1 MRQIVAPL
9 FYVDRIVYF
18 CGMNLVQFAKDWT
31 LPVSMGIGALAYF
44 IFAFT
49 PALHEAALFFDPI
62 FDAILPLFMF
72 MILFVTFCKVD
83 FKQMKT
89 EMWHLWIV
97 LLQVLLVLI
106 VVGIILLTEQTTG
119 SKIVWEGILTC
130 IICPTAAAAAVI
142 TVKLGGNLGS
152 MTTYTFISSFVTAIL
167 IPTFFPLIEKE
178 AHLTFWD
185 AFLIILNKVCLVLV
199 LPLFLGWFVRHF
211 VKPLHDKIVAVK
223 DMGFYMWGISLSIVT
238 GTTIKNIVHAD
249 VSVWLL
255 LMIAFTSA
263 ILCVIQF
270 ALGKFVGKFYGS
282 TVNAGQA
289 LGQKNTAFA
298 IWITYT
304 YLNPVASVG
313 PGCYIL
319 WQNTVN
325 SIQLWMKRKEEA
337 RRQEEY
343 VVIS

>member
-1 MRQIVAPL
+1 MGVRQIAAPL
-9 FYVDRIVYF
+9 FYVNRFVYF
-18 CGMNLVQFAKDWT
+18 CGMKLIQFAKDWT

-44 IFAFT
+44 IFAYT
-49 PALHEAALFFDPI
+49 PALHDAALFFDPI
-62 FDAILPLFMF
+62 FDTILPLFMF

-106 VVGIILLTEQTTG
+106 VVGIILFTEQTTF

-223 DMGFYMWGISLSIVT
+223 DMGF
-238 GTTIKNIVHAD
+238 
-249 VSVWLL
+249 
-255 LMIAFTSA
+255 
-263 ILCVIQF
+263 
-270 ALGKFVGKFYGS
+270 
-282 TVNAGQA
+282 
-289 LGQKNTAFA
+289 
-298 IWITYT
+298 
-304 YLNPVASVG
+304 
-313 PGCYIL
+313 
-319 WQNTVN
+319 
-325 SIQLWMKRKEEA
+325 
-337 RRQEEY
+337 
-343 VVIS
+343 

>member
-1 MRQIVAPL
+1 
-9 FYVDRIVYF
+9 
-18 CGMNLVQFAKDWT
+18 MNLIQVAKDWT
-31 LPVSMGIGALAYF
+31 LPISMGFGTLVYL
-44 IFAFT
+44 IFAYI

-62 FDAILPLFMF
+62 FDTILPLFMF

-83 FKQMKT
+83 FKQMKM

-106 VVGIILLTEQTTG
+106 VVGIILITDQTPE
-119 SKIVWEGILTC
+119 SKIIWEAILTC

-152 MTTYTFISSFVTAIL
+152 MTTYTFISSFVTALL
-167 IPTFFPLIEKE
+167 IPTFFPMIEKE

-185 AFLIILNKVCLVLV
+185 AFLIIFDKVCLVLV

-211 VKPLHDKIVAVK
+211 VKPLHKKIVAVK

-238 GTTIKNIVHAD
+238 GATVKNIVHAE

-263 ILCVIQF
+263 ILCLIQF
-270 ALGKFVGKFYGS
+270 ALGKFVGRFYNS

-319 WQNTVN
+319 WQNSVN
-325 SIQLWMKRKEEA
+325 SIQLFLRRKRELT
-337 RRQEEY
+337 
-343 VVIS
+343 

>member
-1 MRQIVAPL
+1 MRQIAAPL

-83 FKQMKT
+83 FKQMN
-89 EMWHLWIV
+89 
-97 LLQVLLVLI
+97 
-106 VVGIILLTEQTTG
+106 ILLTEQTTG

-263 ILCVIQF
+263 ILCMIQF
-270 ALGKFVGKFYGS
+270 ALGKFVGSFYNS

-289 LGQKNTAFA
+289 LGQ
-298 IWITYT
+298 
-304 YLNPVASVG
+304 
-313 PGCYIL
+313 
-319 WQNTVN
+319 TVN
-325 SIQLWMKRKEEA
+325 SIQLFLSRKGKL
-337 RRQEEY
+337 
-343 VVIS
+343 S

>member
-1 MRQIVAPL
+1 MKLI
-9 FYVDRIVYF
+9 
-18 CGMNLVQFAKDWT
+18 QFVKDWT
-31 LPVSMGIGALAYF
+31 LPVSMGAGALAYC
-44 IFAFT
+44 IFAYT

-72 MILFVTFCKVD
+72 LILFVTFCKVD

-97 LLQVLLVLI
+97 LLQVLMVLA
-106 VVGIILLTEQTTG
+106 VVGIILLTEQTPD
-119 SKIVWEGILTC
+119 SKVLWESVLTC
-130 IICPTAAAAAVI
+130 IICPTAAAAAVV
-142 TVKLGGNLGS
+142 TVKLGGDLGS

-211 VKPLHDKIVAVK
+211 VKPLHDRIVAVK

-238 GTTIKNIVHAD
+238 GTTVKNILHAN

-263 ILCVIQF
+263 VLCVIQF
-270 ALGKFVGKFYGS
+270 VLGKSVGRLYGS
-282 TVNAGQA
+282 SINAGQA
-289 LGQKNTAFA
+289 LAQKNTAFA

-325 SIQLWMKRKEEA
+325 AIQLFLSREGKL
-337 RRQEEY
+337 
-343 VVIS
+343 S

>member
-31 LPVSMGIGALAYF
+31 LPVSMSIGALAYF
-44 IFAFT
+44 IFAYT
-49 PALHEAALFFDPI
+49 PALHDAALFFDPI

-263 ILCVIQF
+263 ILCMIQF
-270 ALGKFVGKFYGS
+270 ALGKFVGSFYDS

-325 SIQLWMKRKEEA
+325 SIQLFLSRKGKL
-337 RRQEEY
+337 
-343 VVIS
+343 S

>member
-1 MRQIVAPL
+1 
-9 FYVDRIVYF
+9 
-18 CGMNLVQFAKDWT
+18 MNLIQFAKNWT
-31 LPVSMGIGALAYF
+31 LPISMGIGALAYF

-62 FDAILPLFMF
+62 FDTILPLFMF
-72 MILFVTFCKVD
+72 MILFVTFCNVD

-106 VVGIILLTEQTTG
+106 VVGVILMTDQTPE
-119 SKIVWEGILTC
+119 SKIVWEGVLTC

-152 MTTYTFISSFVTAIL
+152 MTTYTFISSFVTALL
-167 IPTFFPLIEKE
+167 IPTFFPLIEKD

-199 LPLFLGWFVRHF
+199 LPLFLGWFVRHY
-211 VKPLHDKIVAVK
+211 VKPLHHWIVGVK

-238 GTTIKNIVHAD
+238 GATLKNIVHSDA
-249 VSVWLL
+249 SVWLL
-255 LMIAFTSA
+255 LTIGFTTA
-263 ILCVIQF
+263 ILCLIQF
-270 ALGKFVGKFYGS
+270 ALGKFVGHFYNS

-319 WQNTVN
+319 WQNIVN
-325 SIQLWMKRKEEA
+325 SVQLWLKRKKDA
-337 RRQEEY
+337 
-343 VVIS
+343 VK

>member
-1 MRQIVAPL
+1 MKLI
-9 FYVDRIVYF
+9 
-18 CGMNLVQFAKDWT
+18 QFVKDWT
-31 LPVSMGIGALAYF
+31 LPVSMGAGALAYC
-44 IFAFT
+44 IFAYT

-72 MILFVTFCKVD
+72 LILFVTFCKVD

-97 LLQVLLVLI
+97 LLQVLMVLA
-106 VVGIILLTEQTTG
+106 VVGIILLTEQTPDC
-119 SKIVWEGILTC
+119 KVLWESVLTC
-130 IICPTAAAAAVI
+130 IICPTAAAAAVV
-142 TVKLGGNLGS
+142 TVKLGGDLGS

-211 VKPLHDKIVAVK
+211 VKPLHDRIVAVK

-238 GTTIKNIVHAD
+238 GTTVKNIIHAN

-263 ILCVIQF
+263 VLCVIQF
-270 ALGKFVGKFYGS
+270 VLGKSVGRLYGS
-282 TVNAGQA
+282 SINAGQA
-289 LGQKNTAFA
+289 LAQKNTAFA

-325 SIQLWMKRKEEA
+325 AIQLFLCRKGKL
-337 RRQEEY
+337 
-343 VVIS
+343 S

>member
-1 MRQIVAPL
+1 
-9 FYVDRIVYF
+9 
-18 CGMNLVQFAKDWT
+18 MNLIQFAKDWT

-62 FDAILPLFMF
+62 FDTILPLFMF

-97 LLQVLLVLI
+97 LLQVILVLV
-106 VVGIILLTEQTTG
+106 VVGIILLTHQTFE
-119 SKIVWEGILTC
+119 SKIVWESVLTC

-152 MTTYTFISSFVTAIL
+152 MTTYTFISSFVTALL

-178 AHLTFWD
+178 AHLTFWN

-199 LPLFLGWFVRHF
+199 LPLFLGWFVRHY
-211 VKPLHDKIVAVK
+211 VKPLHKWIVSVK

-238 GTTIKNIVHAD
+238 GATLKNIVHAN

-255 LMIAFTSA
+255 LLIALTTA
-263 ILCVIQF
+263 ILCLIQF
-270 ALGKFVGKFYGS
+270 ALGKFVGGFYNS

-325 SIQLWMKRKEEA
+325 SIQLWLKRQDSGTRPE
-337 RRQEEY
+337 
-343 VVIS
+343 

>member
-1 MRQIVAPL
+1 MDLI
-9 FYVDRIVYF
+9 RIV
-18 CGMNLVQFAKDWT
+18 KDWT

-44 IFAFT
+44 IFAYI
-49 PALHEAALFFDPI
+49 PALNEAALFFDPI
-62 FDAILPLFMF
+62 FDTILPLFMF
-72 MILFVTFCKVD
+72 LILFVTFCKVD
-83 FKQMKT
+83 FKQMKP
-89 EMWHLWIV
+89 EKWHLWIV
-97 LLQVLLVLI
+97 MLQVLLVLV
-106 VVGIILLTEQTTG
+106 VVGIILFTEQTAE
-119 SKIVWEGILTC
+119 SKIVWEGVLTC

-152 MTTYTFISSFVTAIL
+152 MTTYTFISSFVTALL

-178 AHLTFWD
+178 AHLTFLD
-185 AFLIILNKVCLVLV
+185 AFWIIFDKVCLVLV
-199 LPLFLGWFVRHF
+199 LPLFLGWFVRHY

-223 DMGFYMWGISLSIVT
+223 DMGFYMWGFSLAIVT
-238 GTTIKNIVHAD
+238 GTTLKNIMHAE

-255 LMIAFTSA
+255 LMVALTSA

-270 ALGKFVGKFYGS
+270 ALGKFVGSFYHS
-282 TVNAGQA
+282 TINAGQA

-319 WQNTVN
+319 WQNMVN
-325 SIQLWMKRKEEA
+325 SVQLFLRRKGKLN
-337 RRQEEY
+337 
-343 VVIS
+343 

>member
-1 MRQIVAPL
+1 MSLI
-9 FYVDRIVYF
+9 
-18 CGMNLVQFAKDWT
+18 QFAKDWT
-31 LPVSMGIGALAYF
+31 LPISMGFGLLAYL
-44 IFAFT
+44 IFAYT

-83 FKQMKT
+83 FKQMKM

-106 VVGIILLTEQTTG
+106 VVGIILITDQTPE
-119 SKIVWEGILTC
+119 SKIVWEAILTC

-152 MTTYTFISSFVTAIL
+152 MTTYTFISSFVTALL

-199 LPLFLGWFVRHF
+199 LPLFLGWFVRHY
-211 VKPLHDKIVAVK
+211 VKPLHKKIVAVK

-238 GTTIKNIVHAD
+238 GATVKNIVHAD

-270 ALGKFVGKFYGS
+270 ALGKFVGVFYDS
-282 TVNAGQA
+282 TINAGQA

-325 SIQLWMKRKEEA
+325 SIQLFLRRKRELT
-337 RRQEEY
+337 
-343 VVIS
+343 

>member
-1 MRQIVAPL
+1 MKLI
-9 FYVDRIVYF
+9 
-18 CGMNLVQFAKDWT
+18 QFVKDWT
-31 LPVSMGIGALAYF
+31 LPVSMGAGALAYC
-44 IFAFT
+44 IFAYT

-72 MILFVTFCKVD
+72 LILFVTFCKVD

-89 EMWHLWIV
+89 EIWHLWIV
-97 LLQVLLVLI
+97 LLQVLMVLA
-106 VVGIILLTEQTTG
+106 VVGIILLTEQTPD
-119 SKIVWEGILTC
+119 SKVLWESVLTC
-130 IICPTAAAAAVI
+130 IICPTAAAAAVV
-142 TVKLGGNLGS
+142 TVKLGGDLGS

-211 VKPLHDKIVAVK
+211 VKPLHDRIVAVK

-238 GTTIKNIVHAD
+238 GTTVKNIIHAN

-263 ILCVIQF
+263 VLCVIQF
-270 ALGKFVGKFYGS
+270 VLGKSVGRLYGS
-282 TVNAGQA
+282 SINAGQA
-289 LGQKNTAFA
+289 LAQKNTAFA

-325 SIQLWMKRKEEA
+325 AIQLFLCRKGKL
-337 RRQEEY
+337 
-343 VVIS
+343 S

>member
-1 MRQIVAPL
+1 MKLI
-9 FYVDRIVYF
+9 
-18 CGMNLVQFAKDWT
+18 QFLKDWT

-44 IFAFT
+44 IFAYT
-49 PALHEAALFFDPI
+49 PALDEAALFFDPI
-62 FDAILPLFMF
+62 FDTILPLFMF

-83 FKQMKT
+83 FRQMRT

-97 LLQVLLVLI
+97 VLQVLLVLV
-106 VVGIILLTEQTTG
+106 VVGIILLTDQTVE

-130 IICPTAAAAAVI
+130 IICPTAAAAAVV

-152 MTTYTFISSFVTAIL
+152 MTTYTFISSFVTALL
-167 IPTFFPLIEKE
+167 IPVFFPLIEKE

-199 LPLFLGWFVRHF
+199 LPLFLGWLVRHY
-211 VKPLHDKIVAVK
+211 VKPLHQKIVAVK
-223 DMGFYMWGISLSIVT
+223 DMGFYMWGISLTIVT
-238 GTTIKNIVHAD
+238 GTTVKNIVHAD
-249 VSVWLL
+249 VSAWILL
-255 LMIAFTSA
+255 LIACTSA
-263 ILCVIQF
+263 ILCLIQF
-270 ALGKFVGKFYGS
+270 ALGKWVGSYYGS
-282 TVNAGQA
+282 TIEAGQA

-325 SIQLWMKRKEEA
+325 SIQLFLRRKRKLA
-337 RRQEEY
+337 
-343 VVIS
+343 